1 MMWRIVA
8 GGVLLLFF
16 AADAS
21 AQEDIALKPGVGRE
35 TVAAFCVACHSLDYP
50 PLNAPFLSR
59 QGWQSEV
66 TKMIKVF
73 GAPIQPD
80 DAKIIVDYLTANYG
94 GG

>member
-1 MMWRIVA
+1 MWRIGA
-8 GGVLLLFF
+8 GAALLLFF

-21 AQEDIALKPGVGRE
+21 AQENIALKPGVGRE
-35 TVAAFCVACHSLDYP
+35 TVAASCVACHSLDYP
-50 PLNAPFLSR
+50 PLNAPFLRR
-59 QGWQSEV
+59 QGWESEV

-73 GAPIQPD
+73 GASIEPA